1 MKYCLIVLL
10 LGICFFADAQQ
21 KTPDSFKVLFATT
34 KGEFV
39 IEAYKS
45 WAPIG
50 VERFYQLA
58 RTGYYDNNYF
68 FRVEKDYVVQFGIT
82 PDPAKRNNW
91 DRSRLQDE
99 PVKEKHLK
107 GIVAFA
113 RSGKNSRSAQLFID
127 VNDNAKLDTTMREGV
142 HGYPPIGKVIKGYEV
157 LEALNGQYGRTI
169 LPLQDSIYKY
179 GNVYLDKQFPG
190 LDKII
195 KAKLIK

>member
-1 MKYCLIVLL
+1 MKYWVTVSFVFIYLV
-10 LGICFFADAQQ
+10 ASAQQ
-21 KTPDSFKVLFATT
+21 KIPDSCKVLFITT

-39 IEAYKS
+39 IEAYKH

-50 VERFYQLA
+50 VERFYQLVK
-58 RTGYYDNNYF
+58 TGYYNNNYF

-99 PVKEKHLK
+99 PVREKHVK
-107 GIVAFA
+107 GMVAFA

-127 VNDNAKLDTTMREGV
+127 INDNTKLDTTMREGV

-157 LEALNGQYGRTI
+157 LEALNGQYGRDI

-179 GNVYLDKQFPG
+179 GNAYLDKQFPG

-195 KAKLIK
+195 KAIIIK

>member
-1 MKYCLIVLL
+1 MKQCLTTLILFTGL
-10 LGICFFADAQQ
+10 SAIAQS
-21 KTPDSFKVLFATT
+21 KTPDTFKVLFVTT
-34 KGEFV
+34 KGDFI

-58 RTGYYDNNYF
+58 STGYYNNNYF
-68 FRVEKDYVVQFGIT
+68 FRVEKEYVIQFGIA

-99 PVKEKHLK
+99 PVKEKHIK

-113 RSGKNSRSAQLFID
+113 RSGANSRSAQLFID
-127 VNDNAKLDTTMREGV
+127 VNDNPKLDTTMRGGV
-142 HGYPPIGKVIKGYEV
+142 HGYPPIGKIIKGYEV
-157 LEALNGQYGRTI
+157 MEALNGQYGRDI

-179 GNVYLDKQFPG
+179 GNAFLDKQFPG

-195 KAKLIK
+195 KATIIK